1 QKSLKI
7 QDYLNRILIDKFNE
21 VVKDELKNAD
31 IKKFLMIR
39 NDYKYDEKIKPL
51 LDQRKIELFGKK
63 GVTRDVYDKK
73 FEKIRED
80 FLSKKDVKNIDK
92 QINNIKQKINEL
104 KENLKKYKSVNTI
117 NLYLKNLKEYLNLN
131 IKLKSLNNELK
142 ISEIED
148 DKHYEF
154 AINKDL
160 YKQQNIKRYYKF
172 QLLFIEEAEL
182 LFQYLKQIKSFINKP
197 DILKTLLL
205 NNKIKFYP
213 DKNLIKRRQVI
224 INILKHYFL
233 ELETYEKSIFDNVNN
248 IKNYEKVLKF
258 TDDKEEI
265 ISQIDNL
272 KELNKSLSQKVEV
285 NKQYIDKFN
294 KELVQIHD
302 KILNL
307 VTDKYIIK
315 LMNEIDNS
323 INLYNYKHIKKKIY
337 IKVNKKNNKIKNSII

>member
-39 NDYKYDEKIKPL
+39 QDYYLDEEIKPL
-51 LDQRKIELFGKK
+51 LDQREIELFGDQ
-63 GVTRDVYDKK
+63 GVTTNIYDKE

-80 FLSKKDVKNIDK
+80 FHSKKDVKNIDN

-104 KENLKKYKSVNTI
+104 KENLEKYTSVNTI
-117 NLYLKNLKEYLNLN
+117 NSYLKYLKEYLNLN

-154 AINKDL
+154 AIYKDL

-172 QLLFIEEAEL
+172 QLFFIEEAEL
-182 LFQYLKQIKSFINKP
+182 LFQYLKQIKLFINKP

-205 NNKIKFYP
+205 NNK
-213 DKNLIKRRQVI
+213 DR
-224 INILKHYFL
+224 
-233 ELETYEKSIFDNVNN
+233 KSTRLNSSHV
-248 IKNYEKVLKF
+248 K
-258 TDDKEEI
+258 
-265 ISQIDNL
+265 ISYA
-272 KELNKSLSQKVEV
+272 V
-285 NKQYIDKFN
+285 F
-294 KELVQIHD
+294 
-302 KILNL
+302 
-307 VTDKYIIK
+307 
-315 LMNEIDNS
+315 
-323 INLYNYKHIKKKIY
+323 
-337 IKVNKKNNKIKNSII
+337 